1 MNAGRAPVRLNF
13 WMTVC
18 ALPALMILIGL
29 GVWQLQRLDWK
40 EALLAERAARL
51 AAPPISLSAV
61 PADGWRDYE
70 LRRVAVRGRYLFDKS
85 LEIQSRTWRG
95 RPGVHIVTPLAL
107 EADGTILVDRGWAPP
122 PDMRRP
128 GEMRRPEGVVSLEGV
143 LRTGGK
149 TSAWVPDNEPARG
162 IWFFADPAAMAAAAG
177 LPNAKPYLIEAA
189 FGGEEGY
196 PHGGRT
202 RTEIPNNHLQY
213 ALTWFGLAAALVA
226 IYVLYHVRRRGG

>member
-1 MNAGRAPVRLNF
+1 MNARRPPLRLNF

-18 ALPALMILIGL
+18 ALSALMILIGL
-29 GVWQLQRLDWK
+29 GVWQLQRLEWK
-40 EALLAERAARL
+40 EALLAERTARL

-61 PADGWRDYE
+61 PADAWRDYE
-70 LRRVAVRGRYLFDKS
+70 LRRVAVQGRFRYDKS

-107 EADGTILVDRGWAPP
+107 DNGETVLVDRGWAPP
-122 PDMRRP
+122 PDARRS
-128 GEMRRPEGVVSLEGV
+128 GEMRRPAGKVALEGV
-143 LRTGGK
+143 LRAGGK
-149 TSAWVPDNEPARG
+149 TSAWVPDNEPEKG

-177 LPNAKPYLIEAA
+177 IANARPYLIEAA
-189 FGGEEGY
+189 FAGEEGY

-213 ALTWFGLAAALVA
+213 ALTWFGLAATLIA